1 MRQETASNSPQI
13 TSSEQI
19 ISFQGERGAFSHQ
32 ACSEVYP
39 DLEPLPCPTFEEA
52 IAAVREN
59 RAKLA
64 MLPVENSLYGRVA
77 DIHHLLPESG
87 LYIIGEHFLPIRMQ
101 LLGLPDA
108 SLEDIKT
115 AQSLNVALGQ
125 VRSFLNSNGIR
136 AVAGPDTAGSARQIS
151 EAGDKS
157 AAAIASTLAGETYG
171 LKVIAANI
179 EDAAHNTTRFL
190 VASRERIE
198 AEPGADAMT
207 TFVFRVKN
215 LPASLY
221 KALGGFA
228 TNGVN
233 MVRLESYMLGGSF
246 TATQF
251 VADIDGHPEQPHVA
265 RALEELSYFTD
276 NIKILGVY
284 PPHSFRRKAVG

>member
-190 VASRERIE
+190 VASRQRIE